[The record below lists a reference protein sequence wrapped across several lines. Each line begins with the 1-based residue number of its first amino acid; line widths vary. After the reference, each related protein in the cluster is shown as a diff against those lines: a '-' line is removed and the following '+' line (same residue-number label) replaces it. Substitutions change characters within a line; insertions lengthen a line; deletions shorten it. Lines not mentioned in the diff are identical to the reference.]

1 MGEAMNLAQ
10 HMIEH
15 AALGVTPA
23 DDAETVTSS
32 TVRQI
37 VVLTQAQY
45 DALTTPESTTL
56 YVITE

>member
-1 MGEAMNLAQ
+1 MNLAQ

-15 AALGVTPA
+15 AALGVTPGGA
-23 DDAETVTSS
+23 AETVTSS